1 MVAQEASCSQ
11 TEDQLQWIEKLGFQ
25 SETMRGWEWKL
36 TGLLVLGGGHVPG
49 RLVGR
54 LVAGRGCSALG
65 LFDSLSWG
73 SDRSI
78 VGHGYSA
85 QCVVVNGSG
94 IA

>member
-1 MVAQEASCSQ
+1 M
-11 TEDQLQWIEKLGFQ
+11 EKLGFQ

-36 TGLLVLGGGHVPG
+36 TGPLVLGGGHILG
-49 RLVGR
+49 QLVGR
-54 LVAGRGCSALG
+54 LVAGRGRSALG

-85 QCVVVNGSG
+85 QCFAVNESG